1 MVLNTFSDLNAVQL
15 DVLKELGN
23 IGAGN
28 AATALSAMLD
38 HPIGLTVPEIRLL
51 SYQEVTEALGGP
63 ENRIVGILLSLEGDM
78 SGMMMFLLPEAF
90 AHMTLNTLL
99 GVSFYDFSSIDEIGY
114 SAMKEVANILASSY
128 VNAISLLTG
137 MRIQIT
143 VPDLCIDMAGA
154 ILSVPAIQFA
164 NVSDKIIFIAD
175 EFICGEERAE
185 SHILMIPDVISL
197 EKLMTRLGVDR

>member
-1 MVLNTFSDLNAVQL
+1 MTLHTYSDLNALQL

-38 HPIGLTVPEIRLL
+38 HAIGLNVPDIRLL

-63 ENRIVGILLSLEGDM
+63 ENMIVGIMLSLEGDL
-78 SGMMMFLLPEAF
+78 SGMMMFLLPRSF

-99 GVSFYDFSSIDEIGY
+99 GVSFRDFSSIDDMGY
-114 SAMKEVANILASSY
+114 SAMKEVANIMASSY
-128 VNAISLLTG
+128 VNAIAQLTG

-143 VPDLCIDMAGA
+143 VPDLCMDMAGA

-175 EFICGEERAE
+175 EFLCGEERAE
-185 SHILMIPDVISL
+185 SHILMIPDMASL
-197 EKLMTRLGVDR
+197 EKLMAKLGVDR